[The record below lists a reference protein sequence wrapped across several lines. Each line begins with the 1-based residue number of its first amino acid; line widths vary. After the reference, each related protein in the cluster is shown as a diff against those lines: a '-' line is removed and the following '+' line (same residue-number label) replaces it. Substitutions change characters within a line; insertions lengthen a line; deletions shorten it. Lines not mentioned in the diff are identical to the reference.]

1 MSANSNYSSIIDR
14 VRDIRSFYFFLK
26 KKSDDYA
33 FSAVCIKYS
42 IYKNPA
48 LNLTENELEKA
59 IIDGTNDGGADF
71 LVLDPN
77 NEEASDLIIGQSKYR
92 EKISTEETR
101 NSINKMVDF
110 YQKLRAGDF
119 DGLRQDVVSR
129 FQSLYSEIGDESK
142 IIFSLYVS
150 APQNGI
156 KIDSLKKIVSDR
168 LGGEDKYELR
178 VFFGPSIEEEISEAE
193 SRRPYVEKGSLCID
207 RKDNCLEYGDSAVIV
222 NISASSLKKLY
233 ATYGNNLLSMN
244 LRFFTKKQDIDSE
257 IKNTIQNDRDTFWFK
272 NNGITIVCEAFK
284 IDGKELKLKNFSI
297 INGGQTTYLVYKN
310 GPKYEDEDFFI
321 CCKVITAIGDKQD
334 QKEQFILEIAKA
346 TNSQKAI
353 KDTDLK
359 ANSPEQLRFGRVL
372 RQKGIFYKT
381 KRGEVIPKEYRL
393 DYLHTDYP
401 ATGKLYLAGVFQLPA
416 RSRNKPSSMKDV
428 KFYNPI
434 FVNSTD
440 QKSSGLI
447 KDLLYVDYFFR
458 NSFIDDFDKEYEGD
472 PIISFANNSRTICI
486 AFIGLV
492 SRVVQKN
499 IDLAGFRK
507 VINNVT
513 SDSYYDN
520 YIYPMLK
527 NIENMDH
534 FILPKYMEGD
544 KTELDKVLKLF
555 FNRLIKEGFKHF
567 SSMKNNDPSLVES
580 NFLKKDSSYYQILNA
595 SWYDLMDLI
604 NSNKHIFC

>member
-1 MSANSNYSSIIDR
+1 MSANIIYQSIIDR
-14 VRDIRSFYFFLK
+14 VRDIRSIYSFLK
-26 KKSDDYA
+26 KKADDYV

-42 IYKNPA
+42 IFKNPA
-48 LNLTENELEKA
+48 LNLTEYELEKA
-59 IIDGTNDGGADF
+59 IIDGSNDGGADF

-92 EKISTEETR
+92 EKISKEDAI

-110 YQKLRAGDF
+110 YQKLRACDF
-119 DGLRQDVVSR
+119 NGLRQDVVSR

-156 KIDSLKKIVSDR
+156 RIDTLKRIVEER
-168 LGGEDKYELR
+168 LGGEEKYELR
-178 VFFGPSIEEEISEAE
+178 VFFGPNIEEEISEAE
-193 SRRPYVEKGSLCID
+193 SRRPYVEKGSLFID
-207 RKDNCLEYGDSAVIV
+207 RRDNYLEYDDSAVIV

-233 ATYGNNLLSMN
+233 ANYGNNLLSMN
-244 LRFFTKKQDIDSE
+244 LRFFTKKHEIDSE
-257 IKNTIQNDRDTFWFK
+257 IKNTIQNERKTFWFK
-272 NNGITIVCEAFK
+272 NNGITIVCEDFR

-297 INGGQTTYLVYKN
+297 INGGQTTYLIYKN
-310 GPKYEDEDFFI
+310 GPTYEDEDFFI
-321 CCKVITAIGDKQD
+321 CCKVITAIGDMQE
-334 QKEQFILEIAKA
+334 QKDQFILEIAKA

-359 ANSPEQLRFGRVL
+359 ANSPEQLRFGRGL
-372 RQKGIFYKT
+372 RQRGVFYKT
-381 KRGEVIPKEYRL
+381 KRGEDIPKDYRL

-416 RSRNKPSSMKDV
+416 KSRNKPSSMKDE

-447 KDLLYVDYFFR
+447 KDLLYVDHFFR

-492 SRVVQKN
+492 SRIVQKN
-499 IDLAGFRK
+499 LDAFSFRQAINK
-507 VINNVT
+507 VT
-513 SDSYYDN
+513 TESYYDD

-527 NIENMDH
+527 NIDNMDH
-534 FILPKYMEGD
+534 FILQKYMEGD
-544 KTELDKVLKLF
+544 KTELDKVLKSF
-555 FNRLIKEGFKHF
+555 FNRLIREGFKYF
-567 SSMKNNDPSLVES
+567 SSVKNNDPSLVES
-580 NFLKKDSSYYQILNA
+580 NFLKKDSNYYHILNA
-595 SWYDLMDLI
+595 SWSDIMELI
-604 NSNKHIFC
+604 DSNKHIFC